1 MSPSAPAETGRKR
14 RRRLR
19 RGAARWRGRLHS
31 GAADGGAQ
39 AGAKRSLSPTRR
51 STERNQRVDAP
62 VPATTSAAVATVESI
77 RNMLAGSV
85 TISTAGAAVSSRKI
99 PTERNARIVDF
110 YPYLAA
116 ALVTIRQ
123 LIQRARNRYRRD
135 TRPTIKRLKLPIAG
149 SSNTAAAIRVVTC
162 SGAGNLDR

>member
-1 MSPSAPAETGRKR
+1 M
-14 RRRLR
+14 
-19 RGAARWRGRLHS
+19 
-31 GAADGGAQ
+31 
-39 AGAKRSLSPTRR
+39 
-51 STERNQRVDAP
+51 DAP

-149 SSNTAAAIRVVTC
+149 SSKQVTGGEGQMGVSAC
-162 SGAGNLDR
+162 ARA